1 MTATLVVRPPE
12 DRDPSPAPFGYA
24 SDDDMDEPWDEPRR
38 PPISNRVPTSPL
50 LACVGEYFETGNNG
64 DDTLDDGDLPTL
76 SLSKNTRTTP
86 LLNGMTSTT
95 RPLRPPSKLGLE
107 EPLKTERREGSEQF
121 WDQLNPPSSS
131 TASKWENDD
140 DEAPDDELASLEMQ
154 GIQRKKHEPTRRS
167 DESYAEREVLYSNS
181 DDQFCDVTSMLGNIC
196 GDNETHSPA
205 RQPMPRKRTLKPIN
219 DIPMY
224 ENTVEEQT
232 AIEVE
237 YVEPDPTDK
246 AGWSP
251 AKKNSYLAAMARKAK
266 ADFTKAAPEMT
277 IGEEKKSEAQEDA
290 ADETDVYSSFNA
302 TEKRKFLKM
311 VNSGMTPTQSA
322 KKVMDERESASTPVS
337 SRRGLAFWKKPK
349 PERSLSP
356 TGGPTPAK
364 DVGSPVKVTVGDAQP
379 MVLKKHKADD
389 RVVPRE
395 LNFAPYETAGFDS
408 DSEDEKVESDDED
421 DYVPIMQDGQ
431 PVSRNAAAAAGVAA
445 GVAVVAAGVAVNAA
459 AHKKAAQSNAQEVL
473 PKSGSNYYDA
483 VRKDHDDEE
492 QARRVSQ
499 LAQKASQL
507 RAARLTA
514 RSPNSARNPTG
525 KQTGFLVLN
534 EEEDLKPSSATK
546 DEDEAATPRSG
557 AKRSNKNS
565 SAGRFK
571 VRGVRPVGF
580 SSLRED
586 EVGMITSQDGKQ
598 PLSGAGAGTSLA
610 EDAAVRDL
618 VGDLT
623 SPSSLGEDDA
633 SRLEQNLTRPGVNSG
648 LAVRTAIQKDEVDT
662 SFDLVT
668 PMSMA
673 GSPRG
678 RAVEV
683 DGDRSVDLDNY
694 LDSAAPYSNHQD
706 QMSVVSG
713 KSHWTAATGATNY
726 TTSSRV
732 RRPGAAKVRLANAKK
747 AEKSAET
754 KKGWHESIKNAAAKS
769 QQRWDPKE
777 GFAGYEEPVVDP
789 RGDPSD
795 DIIHIE
801 LKGMKKKNATAQDT
815 SNGDYNNATSSV
827 LLSTSL
833 TRDAESEGDI
843 VWEDEEEDEEEE
855 EPHELQSETE
865 DEHIVQR
872 GMQSSR
878 NGNVLREMVGATPED
893 AEFRGESYAVQT
905 AAVDPR
911 TQSSVTLEAKGLP
924 GSEDEPKG
932 WVKSMKVASAK
943 LATNGAIWD
952 PEMGWQGIDEE
963 IPAPNSPRAVRSTT
977 DPPASP
983 PSNNR
988 TPPPDPDGVAPAV
1001 ITGGI
1006 ITVGSSAVVGVNTSQ
1021 AKSAGAPPRKIDE
1034 VVYQS
1039 ASLSGDVIF
1048 SMYPGSADSGDRLRP
1063 PSRASLS
1070 VGDADTITTAQDEKY
1085 VQIGDTGSVRS
1096 FTYNQSPGDSAP
1108 RNTAPRTAGYELA
1121 AVGGVTTGDFRD
1133 PLVQEDSIVEDDTAP
1148 LLVSNAFV
1156 RTAEV
1161 VNVVKEKNTEDDV
1174 NLFAHDSRNSFPKPE
1189 NPKKQPSRRRG
1200 QGPVDIDEIDDMDF
1214 DDEDDDGETW
1224 ASDQIKASSTV
1235 PSTVKAS
1242 VPKKSLQTP
1251 PKIKAPEKDTSPLR
1265 DRRRGTRTPRDDPS
1279 GNRSET
1285 SRSLRASE
1293 LSQLASPNAPPEFPE
1308 SSREDPMGVKNS
1320 RSTSVRASQ
1329 LLDSPK
1335 NEHSSVVK
1343 NLAKQWES
1351 RAAGSSPTS
1360 PTRSLGD
1367 LDQGDVQPSAK
1378 PQHPKGEW
1386 PAQDASHEDSPA
1398 GTAEWKSFLE
1408 KKVMAESAAAAKQSV
1423 ARRSRPDPSE
1433 IRNRSDPSG
1442 NDPGYSGDEEDV
1454 DDDSLFEFKP
1464 SMRDQ
1469 TGAFPTAA
1477 NSSPGELDDS
1487 FSDLSPIQAREEE
1500 YDDERLKGMEAVSD
1514 TGTNIEQG
1522 SFLKRLQACAAPMM
1536 PRQFTQTQEGSETV
1550 PSSHLAF
1557 LRSSPQAGSS
1567 SHFVPPNLCGRPD
1580 TISESGEQEL
1590 RTPREPDRSSSSKRS
1605 KQRSS
1610 PRYSGSEVRSVASD
1624 DGFGARTSYLE
1635 AIAMEAAISK
1645 PKRHGSRGRTSDE
1658 KSRSSATS
1666 EVSVGSRRSE
1676 RWQDFLDRKSVGI
1689 SPDKQR
1695 IELATS
1701 EHSSDVS
1708 KAAEKYA
1715 AQQVEEMME
1724 AMSKKRDVDKQ
1735 SQVREMI
1742 DQSTGVLSPTS
1753 SSGALSPLDLKSI
1766 RSDGSKSTKSGR
1778 SVHKKNESARAAE
1791 ELAAARVE
1799 AMMAAMTSQS
1809 LDEGE
1814 I

>member
-1 MTATLVVRPPE
+1 MTATLVARPPE

-38 PPISNRVPTSPL
+38 PPVGNRAPTSPL
-50 LACVGEYFETGNNG
+50 LACVGEYFDTGNNG

-76 SLSKNTRTTP
+76 SLSKKTRTTP

-95 RPLRPPSKLGLE
+95 RPLRPPSKLGLD
-107 EPLKTERREGSEQF
+107 EPFKTERREGSEQF

-154 GIQRKKHEPTRRS
+154 GIQKKKQEPPRRS
-167 DESYAEREVLYSNS
+167 HEYYADREVVSSNS
-181 DDQFCDVTSMLGNIC
+181 EDQFCDVTSMLGNIC

-205 RQPMPRKRTLKPIN
+205 RQPMPRKRTLKPLN

-237 YVEPDPTDK
+237 YVEPDQIDK

-251 AKKNSYLAAMARKAK
+251 DKKNSYLAAMARKAK
-266 ADFTKAAPEMT
+266 ADFTKSAPETT
-277 IGEEKKSEAQEDA
+277 IGEEKKSEAQED

-322 KKVMDERESASTPVS
+322 KKVMDERESTSTPVS
-337 SRRGLAFWKKPK
+337 GRRGLAFWKKPK

-356 TGGPTPAK
+356 AGAPTPAK
-364 DVGSPVKVTVGDAQP
+364 DVGSPVKVTVGDVQP
-379 MVLKKHKADD
+379 MVGKKPKADD

-408 DSEDEKVESDDED
+408 DSEGEKVESDDED
-421 DYVPIMQDGQ
+421 DYVPITQDGQ
-431 PVSRNAAAAAGVAA
+431 PGSRNAAAAAGVAA
-445 GVAVVAAGVAVNAA
+445 GVAVVAAGSAINAA
-459 AHKKAAQSNAQEVL
+459 AHKKATLPNAQDVL

-483 VRKDHDDEE
+483 VRKEHDDEE

-499 LAQKASQL
+499 LAQKASQQ
-507 RAARLTA
+507 RAARMTA
-514 RSPNSARNPTG
+514 RSPSGARNPIG
-525 KQTGFLVLN
+525 KQTGFLVLSED
-534 EEEDLKPSSATK
+534 EEQMKETAPSK
-546 DEDEAATPRSG
+546 DEDDKATPRSG
-557 AKRSNKNS
+557 AKLSNKNS
-565 SAGRFK
+565 SAARFK

-580 SSLRED
+580 ASLRED
-586 EVGMITSQDGKQ
+586 EVGLNMSQNGKQ
-598 PLSGAGAGTSLA
+598 PVSRSAAGTAVGTASAFA

-618 VGDLT
+618 VGNLT
-623 SPSSLGEDDA
+623 SPSSLGGDDI
-633 SRLEQNLTRPGVNSG
+633 SRLEQNLTRPGINSG
-648 LAVRTAIQKDEVDT
+648 LAVRTTIQNDEGDK

-678 RAVEV
+678 RTVEV

-694 LDSAAPYSNHQD
+694 LDSAAPYSNQQD

-713 KSHWTAATGATNY
+713 RSHWTAATGATNY

-789 RGDPSD
+789 RGVPSD

-801 LKGMKKKNATAQDT
+801 LKGMKKKSATVQDA
-815 SNGDYNNATSSV
+815 SNGEYHVATPSNI
-827 LLSTSL
+827 LSTSL

-843 VWEDEEEDEEEE
+843 VWEDEDEDEEEE
-855 EPHELQSETE
+855 EPHELQSENE

-872 GMQSSR
+872 GMQSN
-878 NGNVLREMVGATPED
+878 NGNVIGDRLGETYEEE
-893 AEFRGESYAVQT
+893 EFRGESFAAQT
-905 AAVDPR
+905 AVVDPR
-911 TQSSVTLEAKGLP
+911 ARSGVAS
-924 GSEDEPKG
+924 DDPKG
-932 WVKSMKVASAK
+932 WVESMKVASTRF
-943 LATNGAIWD
+943 ATNGAVWD
-952 PEMGWQGIDEE
+952 PETGWQGIDEE
-963 IPAPNSPRAVRSTT
+963 MPAPSSPTAVRSAT

-1006 ITVGSSAVVGVNTSQ
+1006 IAVASSAVVAANANQG
-1021 AKSAGAPPRKIDE
+1021 KSTEASPRNIDE
-1034 VVYQS
+1034 SLYPS
-1039 ASLSGDVIF
+1039 ASRSGQVIF
-1048 SMYPGSADSGDRLRP
+1048 SMYPGSTDSGDRLRP

-1070 VGDADTITTAQDEKY
+1070 IGDADTITTAQDEKY

-1096 FTYNQSPGDSAP
+1096 FTYNQSPGDAVP
-1108 RNTAPRTAGYELA
+1108 RKKLSRTAEDELA
-1121 AVGGVTTGDFRD
+1121 VVGGVTTGDFRD
-1133 PLVQEDSIVEDDTAP
+1133 PLVQDDSIVEDDTAP

-1161 VNVVKEKNTEDDV
+1161 VNVVKEKNTQDDV

-1189 NPKKQPSRRRG
+1189 NPAKQPSRRRG

-1224 ASDQIKASSTV
+1224 ASDQIRASSSV
-1235 PSTVKAS
+1235 PSTVKAA
-1242 VPKKSLQTP
+1242 VPKKALQTP

-1265 DRRRGTRTPRDDPS
+1265 DRRRGARTPRVDPS
-1279 GNRSET
+1279 GNRSEA
-1285 SRSLRASE
+1285 SKSLRASD
-1293 LSQLASPNAPPEFPE
+1293 LSQLSSPNATPEFPE

-1329 LLDSPK
+1329 VLDSPK
-1335 NEHSSVVK
+1335 NDHSVVK
-1343 NLAKQWES
+1343 NLARQWES

-1367 LDQGDVQPSAK
+1367 LDQGAAAPS
-1378 PQHPKGEW
+1378 PKSLYPNEEW
-1386 PAQDASHEDSPA
+1386 PGQDASHEDSPA

-1408 KKVMAESAAAAKQSV
+1408 KKVIAESAAAAKQSV

-1433 IRNRSDPSG
+1433 VRKRADPSG
-1442 NDPGYSGDEEDV
+1442 NDAGYSGDEEDV

-1477 NSSPGELDDS
+1477 NSNPGELDDS

-1500 YDDERLKGMEAVSD
+1500 YDDERRGMEAVSD

-1522 SFLKRLQACAAPMM
+1522 SFLKRLQACAAPMI
-1536 PRQFTQTQEGSETV
+1536 PKQFTQSQENSETV

-1557 LRSSPQAGSS
+1557 LRSTPQGGSS

-1580 TISESGEQEL
+1580 TVSEGGEQEL
-1590 RTPREPDRSSSSKRS
+1590 RTPREPDRSSSAKRS

-1645 PKRHGSRGRTSDE
+1645 PKRHGSRGRMSDE

-1666 EVSVGSRRSE
+1666 EVSLGSRRSE
-1676 RWQDFLDRKSVGI
+1676 RWQEFLDRKSVGI

-1695 IELATS
+1695 TEVATS

-1724 AMSKKRDVDKQ
+1724 AMSQKRDIDKQ

-1742 DQSTGVLSPTS
+1742 DLSTGVLSPNS
-1753 SSGALSPLDLKSI
+1753 SSGALSPLELKSM